1 MEKLKSKKIND
12 FIIAL
17 VFTFN
22 ICFFAPLEFY
32 LVNIFDFWFSIDYI
46 LPTLIIT
53 FFIIFI
59 ITFLLCKIIKCNIL
73 IKVLFTLTVCL
84 YIQGNYLNIGYGVL
98 NGEDVNWKSMI
109 AKGIVNTLIWIV
121 LLLIPFFIKNLK
133 KDDNFRIFSTLT
145 LIFVLLIE
153 IFSLG
158 MIVLWNNVY
167 SSNNNEI
174 INSSFYLDANNI
186 FELSKEE
193 NIILI
198 ISDTFEATYMNN
210 ILKEIPEYRYKL
222 KDFTYFDN
230 TTGTSLMTYSS
241 MPTILTGETCQVGK
255 NLKENIKYCF
265 DNTNL
270 YNVLKECGYDIELY
284 TDMNLIPSES
294 SGIIDN
300 KIDTKVI
307 LDTSSKIKISKL
319 LYECVLYKYLPHF
332 LKSNF
337 KVDTLEFDK
346 VNSRNVNRF
355 SIDDVE
361 FNKKLLNSGIQT
373 NTENKKFKLYHLNGI
388 HTPYIVNSNIEYDTS
403 KDYLELDEDER
414 RNNQIIAS
422 LDILVNYIEELKKS
436 NVYDNTTIIFMA
448 DHGWEN
454 RYNINF
460 MIKPAKENS
469 EFKISHAPLAMT
481 EDLIPTIE
489 NIASNSKYF
498 GKDIWDYSE
507 GDYRKR
513 DIYNYTFT
521 RGDNTYNVLS
531 KVTVST
537 EDIASD
543 ENKYYISNAEYVNS
557 LERPKKM
564 YNFGKRINLI
574 KNKNMKYAIIEGFLQ
589 QDIRSI
595 SKGTNIGKN
604 AVIRILRDETDQNVM
619 ANLLIKKVYYDNQK
633 IKISINDKM
642 LYEDVLNAND
652 KNKLITFEIPKD
664 EWNKNDILQL
674 DLEFPDGKL
683 GDPFALGEETLFMS
697 ILLESIVFIK

>member
-1 MEKLKSKKIND
+1 MNYLKSKKIND
-12 FIIAL
+12 IVIAI
-17 VFTFN
+17 VFSFN

-53 FFIIFI
+53 FFIMFSLIFI
-59 ITFLLCKIIKCNIL
+59 SCKVVKSNIWIKILFSITI
-73 IKVLFTLTVCL
+73 CL
-84 YIQGNYLNIGYGVL
+84 YIQGNYLNIGYEVL
-98 NGEDVNWKSMI
+98 NGQDINWNSMI
-109 AKGIVNTLIWIV
+109 FKGILNTIIWLI
-121 LLLIPFFIKNLK
+121 LLFIPFFVRPLK
-133 KDDNFRIFSTLT
+133 KENNFRIFSTL
-145 LIFVLLIE
+145 LLVFIIFIE
-153 IFSLG
+153 ILSLG
-158 MIVLWNNVY
+158 MIMFCNNIY

-174 INSSFYLDANNI
+174 INSSFYLDDTNI
-186 FELSKEE
+186 FELSKKE
-193 NIILI
+193 NIIVI

-210 ILKEIPEYRYKL
+210 ILEEKPIYKEKL

-270 YNVLKECGYDIELY
+270 YKVLKDNGYDIELY

-332 LKSNF
+332 LKNNF
-337 KVDTLEFDK
+337 LIDTSEFDK
-346 VNSRNVNRF
+346 VNSINVNRF

-361 FNKKLLNSGIQT
+361 FNKELLNKGIET
-373 NTENKKFKLYHLNGI
+373 NSKNKKFKLYHLNGI
-388 HTPYIVNSNIEYDTS
+388 HTPYIVNSNIEYDIS
-403 KDYLELDEDER
+403 EEYLSIDEIER

-422 LDILVNYIEELKKS
+422 LEILLNYIEELKKS

-460 MIKPAKENS
+460 MVKPANENS
-469 EFKISHAPLAMT
+469 KFKISHAPLAMT

-489 NIASNSKYF
+489 NIASNSKKF
-498 GKDIWDYSE
+498 GKDIWDYTE
-507 GDYRKR
+507 NQYRKR

-521 RGDNTYNVLS
+521 RADNTYNVLS

-537 EDIASD
+537 EDLASN
-543 ENKYYISNAEYVNS
+543 ENKYYISSTEYSNS
-557 LERPKKM
+557 LENPKKV
-564 YNFGKRINLI
+564 YKFGKNVNLI
-574 KNKNMKYAIIEGFLQ
+574 KNKNMQYASIEGFLK
-589 QDIRSI
+589 QDIRNT

-604 AVIRILRDETDQNVM
+604 ASIKILRCKTDENVT
-619 ANLLIKKVYYDNQK
+619 AKLLINKVYYDNQRV
-633 IKISINDKM
+633 KISINGNV
-642 LYEDVLNAND
+642 LYDSILNIID
-652 KNKLITFEIPKD
+652 KNKEIIFEIPKED
-664 EWNKNDILQL
+664 WNKNDILKL
-674 DLEFPDGKL
+674 DFEFPNGKL
-683 GDPFALGEETLFMS
+683 GNPFELGEETLFMS
-697 ILLESIVFIK
+697 ILLEQVMFIK